1 MTPMALK
8 FLLAAASLT
17 DDELSHLQTM
27 MECVV
32 EDEKDDI
39 RQVAEN
45 FRHPGMGTMSAE
57 QLAEAHEDAAA
68 ELTSIQIRVALAR
81 KLLKTWE
88 VT

>member
-1 MTPMALK
+1 MTPLK

-17 DDELSHLQTM
+17 DDELSHLQAM
-27 MECVV
+27 MERVV

-45 FRHPGMGTMSAE
+45 FRHPGQATWGAK
-57 QLAEAHEDAAA
+57 QLAEAHLDAAA
-68 ELTSIQIRVALAR
+68 ELTSIQIRVSLAR